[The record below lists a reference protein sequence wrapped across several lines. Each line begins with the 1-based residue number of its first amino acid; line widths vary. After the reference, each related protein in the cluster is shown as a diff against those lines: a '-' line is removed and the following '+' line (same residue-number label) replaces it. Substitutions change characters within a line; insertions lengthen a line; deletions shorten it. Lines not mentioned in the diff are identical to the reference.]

1 MSLPRNGF
9 RRANR
14 AADLPTGSTRLT
26 RYVSD
31 GRASIPDP
39 AASVADGLAFARAR
53 EGRMAMFLYA
63 APTPEEIAE
72 LASAWELHP
81 VLVEDL
87 LHAGQR
93 PKLERYGEVMFL
105 VIRSAHY
112 IDETEEVDFAEFH
125 VLVMPGAVAV
135 LCQDGRWIDGS
146 DGIDLL
152 DASRHERALLSDEQ
166 LLRLGPEAV
175 VYRLID
181 AIVDGYP
188 PVLQGVAIDKEQIER
203 QVFSGERSVTERIY
217 RLNLEVIEMQQTTTA
232 LDEVID
238 SLRAGFRKYGV
249 DEHLQTYLQ
258 DVSDHLARANSR
270 VAEYRSALSQ
280 ILDVNATLVAQRQN
294 EDMKKISGWAAIYIA
309 PALIAA
315 IYGMNFRIMPEL
327 DWPLGYP
334 FALGVMLVFTLG
346 LYLIFK
352 WRKWM

>member
-9 RRANR
+9 RRAPR
-14 AADLPTGSTRLT
+14 AAETPAGSTRMT
-26 RYVSD
+26 RYVTD

-39 AASVADGLAFARAR
+39 DTTVAEGLEFAAGGA
-53 EGRMAMFLYA
+53 GRMAMFLYA

-72 LASAWELHP
+72 LASAWDLHP

-87 LHAGQR
+87 VHAGQR
-93 PKLERYGEVMFL
+93 PKLERYGDVMFL

-112 IDETEEVDFAEFH
+112 VDETEEVDFAEFH
-125 VLVMPGAVAV
+125 VLARPGAVAV

-146 DGIDLL
+146 DGV
-152 DASRHERALLSDEQ
+152 ALLEASHLEKALLRDEE

-232 LDEVID
+232 LEEVID

-280 ILDVNATLVAQRQN
+280 ILEVNATLVAQRQN
-294 EDMKKISGWAAIYIA
+294 EDMKKISGWANLTYS
-309 PALIAA
+309 
-315 IYGMNFRIMPEL
+315 
-327 DWPLGYP
+327 
-334 FALGVMLVFTLG
+334 T
-346 LYLIFK
+346 
-352 WRKWM
+352 